1 MLSLRDDMNSVDQQ
15 VGQRVRL
22 HRKAKG
28 LSRGQL
34 ADRLKIQSRVL
45 RTFEMGTQRMGPKML
60 RDICIQLDVAPGDIF
75 QPLESRTTPSRHRSV
90 SPRRSAS

>member
-1 MLSLRDDMNSVDQQ
+1 
-15 VGQRVRL
+15 
-22 HRKAKG
+22 
-28 LSRGQL
+28 
-34 ADRLKIQSRVL
+34 
-45 RTFEMGTQRMGPKML
+45 MGTQRMGPKML